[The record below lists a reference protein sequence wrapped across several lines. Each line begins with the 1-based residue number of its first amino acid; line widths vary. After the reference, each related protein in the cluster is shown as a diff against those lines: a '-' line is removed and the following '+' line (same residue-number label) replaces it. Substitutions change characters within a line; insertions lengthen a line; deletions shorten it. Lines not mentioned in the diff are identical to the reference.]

1 MIDNRPTMNLFG
13 TYLSLENQCNAKIKL
28 TKTCKQR
35 KPVGKHPSNHVNVLV
50 IFQCLEEKISVTKR
64 VRKFK

>member
-1 MIDNRPTMNLFG
+1 MIDNSPTLNLFG
-13 TYLSLENQCNAKIKL
+13 TYLSRENQCNEKIKL

>member
-1 MIDNRPTMNLFG
+1 MIDNSPTLNLFG
-13 TYLSLENQCNAKIKL
+13 PHLSRENQCNAKIKL

-35 KPVGKHPSNHVNVLV
+35 KPVGK
-50 IFQCLEEKISVTKR
+50 EKISVTKR